1 VSRERSRANWRSVIA
16 AAARL
21 AGLYAIGVVLLVIPL
36 VLLPRGALT
45 AFRDLA
51 IVAVPAGLLFLVAFP
66 LLAAARRA
74 GFAALWLLLA
84 GLWVLLLV
92 AHDMP
97 IELLIGFVAWSAL
110 AFPLH
115 VLGALGVPSGF
126 GLRIARVTVRVAP
139 TVTIVWMTLLI
150 AAVTILYTT
159 PFLLDPLSRHSAVLA
174 AGSIAPFVWGPAPL
188 IFATLSL
195 GHVWAGTARRIAT
208 SPAA

>member
-1 VSRERSRANWRSVIA
+1 MSRERSRANWRSIVA

-36 VLLPRGALT
+36 VLLPSGALP

-66 LLAAARRA
+66 VLAAARRA
-74 GFAALWLLLA
+74 GFVALWLLLA

-97 IELLIGFVAWSAL
+97 IELLIGFAAWSAL

-126 GLRIARVTVRVAP
+126 GLRIARVRVGVAP
-139 TVTIVWMTLLI
+139 AVTIVWMALLI
-150 AAVTILYTT
+150 AAVTVLYTT
-159 PFLLDPLSRHSAVLA
+159 PSFLHPLDEGTLYRV
-174 AGSIAPFVWGPAPL
+174 AGSIAPFVW
-188 IFATLSL
+188 
-195 GHVWAGTARRIAT
+195 
-208 SPAA
+208 